1 MKKKELENRIKELEF
16 ELNFINSSK
25 FDVQKWHENENL
37 FHNLIEKTIH
47 PILIFKGEDMILD
60 TANSPLL
67 KIFKVGKEALGKPF
81 LDILPE
87 MKDQPFMDLL
97 LDVFH
102 NHTIHYGKEQPAYF
116 EREHGER
123 ETIYFNFCYHPYK
136 ENDGTVSGV
145 IVNATDVTE
154 LVLARQKAE
163 ENEANFRSLVM
174 QTPVAIGVYRG
185 KEYIAEIANQL
196 CLQVLNKGAD
206 FVGKPLFDV
215 LPELETQ
222 GFKALMDTVMQSGTT
237 YYGNEWEFYI
247 NKNNKSTQGF
257 YNFVIQ
263 PLRADD
269 KTIAGIIVV
278 ANEITEQI
286 LARKKAEES
295 EKNLQD
301 IFYQAP
307 TAIAVLEG
315 ENHKYVLAN
324 ALYQKMINRT
334 EEQILGKTVREVFP
348 ELQSSGAFEIFN
360 TVFNTGEPF
369 LAPEFE
375 AVVDR
380 FNDGS
385 PHTAYYNFSLKP
397 LKSKEKITS
406 LMLVAYDIT
415 EQILVSRKIEESEHR
430 YQSMVYSSPYMIA
443 ILKGEDM
450 IIEIANDSILESWGK
465 GKNVIGKSLFEVIP
479 ESVEQGFDKLLLSV
493 YKTGEPVFA
502 FETPITLVRNAKKEL
517 MHYTFIYQ
525 AQRNMHGEIEGV
537 AVLANEVTPQ
547 VEAKMKIKES
557 EERFRSLADNIPLNV
572 FIIEPTSEAK
582 ISYWNKYWL
591 DYTGQTMEN
600 ALGRTWNGIV
610 HPDDVQPIMDVYVA
624 AFEKRLPYKLP
635 DIRIKRYD
643 GEYKWFA
650 FQANPRFLPNG
661 EFMGYIGVGFDI
673 HEKKLVEEALKQSE
687 AHFRLLADLIPS
699 KISNALADGSVTYF
713 NKHWL
718 DFSGFS
724 FEELRDFGYHQIMHP
739 DEMEEFQTRFQKA
752 ASTLTDLVMEMRFK
766 NKDGDY
772 IWHLNIASPIKDE
785 KGNLK
790 MWIGVTTDISEQIK
804 TRNSNLSIYEKHA
817 AELKHEKELAEL
829 ATLKAE
835 VAVKSKQQFLSNMS
849 HEIRTPLNSILGF
862 TNVLMKT
869 KLDIKQKEFLQ
880 AIKTSSNS
888 LHELINDILDLAKVD
903 AGKMTFL
910 NQPFEIHK
918 SIKSILHSFDL
929 KLKEKNLEL
938 VSEYD
943 SEIPLI
949 LLGDKARLNQIIL
962 NLMSNAIKFTHKGK
976 IILSVKIQSEDE
988 ENISIEFAVTDSGIG
1003 ISENKINLIFN
1014 LFEQAEIN
1022 TSNSYGG
1029 TGLGLA
1035 IVKQLV
1041 ELQGGSI
1048 SVSSKIGEGSTF
1060 SFVLSFGK
1068 TNKKTVEKI
1077 ETLKLDS
1084 KIKNVRVLVAEDV
1097 ALNEL
1102 LIKIILSDFGFEY
1115 EVVKNGKIVIEK
1127 LQTNTYD
1134 IILMD
1139 LQMPEM
1145 NGFEA
1150 AQYIRKTMKS
1160 KIPIIALTADV
1171 TTADVA
1177 KCKECGMDDYISK
1190 PIDENQLY
1198 IKIVELVTIVHDE
1211 NKNR

>member
-1 MKKKELENRIKELEF
+1 MKKKELENRIKELEL
-16 ELNFINSSK
+16 ELCFINSSK
-25 FDVQKWHENENL
+25 FDFQKSHENEQR
-37 FHNLIEKTIH
+37 FRNLIELSIY
-47 PILIFKGEDMILD
+47 PNLIFKGGDMILD
-60 TANSPLL
+60 IANAPML
-67 KIFKVGKEALGKPF
+67 KIFNVGKEAFGKPF
-81 LDILPE
+81 LEILPE
-87 MKDQPFMDLL
+87 MKDQPFMGLL

-102 NHTIHYGKEQPAYF
+102 NHSTHYGTEQPAYF
-116 EREHGER
+116 ERENGER
-123 ETIYFNFCYHPYK
+123 ETIYFNFVYHPYK

-145 IVNATDVTE
+145 IVYATDVTE
-154 LVLARQKAE
+154 QVLARKKAE
-163 ENEANFRSLVM
+163 ESEANFRSLVM
-174 QTPVAIGVYRG
+174 QTPVAIGVYKG
-185 KEYIAEIANQL
+185 KEYIADIANQL
-196 CLQVLNKGAD
+196 ALQMLNKGVD

-222 GFKALMDTVMQSGTT
+222 GFKAIMDSVMQSGTT

-263 PLRADD
+263 PLRDDD

-286 LARKKAEES
+286 LALKK
-295 EKNLQD
+295 
-301 IFYQAP
+301 
-307 TAIAVLEG
+307 V
-315 ENHKYVLAN
+315 
-324 ALYQKMINRT
+324 
-334 EEQILGKTVREVFP
+334 
-348 ELQSSGAFEIFN
+348 
-360 TVFNTGEPF
+360 
-369 LAPEFE
+369 
-375 AVVDR
+375 
-380 FNDGS
+380 
-385 PHTAYYNFSLKP
+385 
-397 LKSKEKITS
+397 
-406 LMLVAYDIT
+406 
-415 EQILVSRKIEESEHR
+415 EESEHR
-430 YQSMVYSSPYMIA
+430 YQSMIYSSPHMIA

-465 GKNVIGKSLFEVIP
+465 GKNVIGKSLFEMIP
-479 ESVEQGFDKLLLSV
+479 EAVEQGFDKLLLSV

-537 AVLANEVTPQ
+537 AILANEVTPQ
-547 VEAKMKIKES
+547 VEAKIKIKES

-572 FIIEPTSEAK
+572 FIIEPTPEAK

-591 DYTGQTMEN
+591 DYTGQTMEK
-600 ALGRTWNGIV
+600 ALGRTWDGIV
-610 HPDDVQPIMDVYVA
+610 HPDDVQPIMDVYEV

-673 HEKKLVEEALKQSE
+673 HEQKLVEEALKQSE
-687 AHFRLLADLIPS
+687 AHFRLLADLMPS
-699 KISNALADGSVTYF
+699 KISNASADGSVTYF

-724 FEELRDFGYHQIMHP
+724 FEELRHFGYHQIMHP
-739 DEMEEFQTRFQKA
+739 DEIEEFQIRFQKA

-766 NKDGDY
+766 NRVGDY

-804 TRNSNLSIYEKHA
+804 TRDTNLSIYEKHA
-817 AELKHEKELAEL
+817 NELKHEKELAEL

-835 VAVKSKQQFLSNMS
+835 EAVKSKQQFLSNMS

-869 KLDIKQKEFLQ
+869 KLGIKQKEFLQ

-888 LHELINDILDLAKVD
+888 LHVLINDILDLAKVD
-903 AGKMTFL
+903 AGKMTFVK
-910 NQPFEIHK
+910 QPFEIHK
-918 SIKSILHSFDL
+918 SIKSMLHSFDL

-943 SEIPLI
+943 SEIPSI

-962 NLMSNAIKFTHKGK
+962 NLMSNAIKFTNKGK

-988 ENISIEFAVTDSGIG
+988 ENISIEFSVIDSGIG
-1003 ISENKINLIFN
+1003 ISDNKINLIFN

-1041 ELQGGSI
+1041 EFQGGSI
-1048 SVSSKIGEGSTF
+1048 SVCSKIGEGSTF
-1060 SFVLSFGK
+1060 RFILPFGK
-1068 TNKKTVEKI
+1068 TTTKTVEKI
-1077 ETLKLDS
+1077 EILKLDS

-1115 EVVKNGKIVIEK
+1115 DVVKNGKIAIEK

-1150 AQYIRKTMKS
+1150 AEYIRKTMKS

-1171 TTADVA
+1171 TTVDVA
-1177 KCKECGMDDYISK
+1177 KCKEFGMDDYISK

-1198 IKIVELVTIVHDE
+1198 IKIVELVTMVH
-1211 NKNR
+1211 